1 MGSALN
7 STSSGPGSS
16 YGRGHC
22 VVFMGKTLDS
32 HSASLHPSV
41 EMGTDEFNAGTNL
54 CDGLASHP
62 RGSRNTWVH
71 FLLHFLI
78 STLVLYVHFFS
89 KFLKVFLM

>member
-7 STSSGPGSS
+7 STSSGPGPS

-32 HSASLHPSV
+32 HSASLPPGV
-41 EMGTDEFNAGTNL
+41 EMGTDEFNAGGNL

-62 RGSRNTWVH
+62 RGSRNILFT
-71 FLLHFLI
+71 
-78 STLVLYVHFFS
+78 T
-89 KFLKVFLM
+89 

>member
-22 VVFMGKTLDS
+22 VVVTGKTLDS
-32 HSASLHPSV
+32 HSASHSASLHPSV
-41 EMGTDEFNAGTNL
+41 GMGTDEFNAGSNL

-62 RGSRNTWVH
+62 RESRNTFVF
-71 FLLHFLI
+71 FLLHNK
-78 STLVLYVHFFS
+78 FFS
-89 KFLKVFLM
+89 CEKSLIKSLQI

>member
-32 HSASLHPSV
+32 HSASLQPSV
-41 EMGTDEFNAGTNL
+41 EMGLMNL
-54 CDGLASHP
+54 MLGL
-62 RGSRNTWVH
+62 TFV
-71 FLLHFLI
+71 
-78 STLVLYVHFFS
+78 
-89 KFLKVFLM
+89 MD

>member
-41 EMGTDEFNAGTNL
+41 EMCTDEFNAGTNH

-62 RGSRNTWVH
+62 RGVEIHLYTCYYI
-71 FLLHFLI
+71 I
-78 STLVLYVHFFS
+78 STLVLYVHFF
-89 KFLKVFLM
+89 L